1 MGNTSDKPGTSGR
14 LHHATRRTEDRIE
27 RFGSHLVRFFHL
39 LGLFVIGA
47 TIFWSAVVF
56 YVEVIRSGHASL
68 HDILLLFIYIE
79 LGAMVGIY
87 FHTDQLPVEFLLYIA
102 ITVITRIL
110 VSFEELSET
119 RIVVAV
125 LSVLVLSVAVF
136 LLRWGA
142 WRFRSDQDAGTR
154 ETDLPG

>member
-1 MGNTSDKPGTSGR
+1 MGMSKKLSEAGE
-14 LHHATRRTEDRIE
+14 RTEDMVE
-27 RFGSHLVRFFHL
+27 RLGDRLVRFFHL

-47 TIFWSAVVF
+47 TIFWSAAVF
-56 YVEVIRSGHASL
+56 YLGLIKAGHASL

-87 FHTDQLPVEFLLYIA
+87 FHTEQLPVEFLLYIA
-102 ITVITRIL
+102 ITVITRTL
-110 VSFEELSET
+110 VSFEELSEA
-119 RIVVAV
+119 RVVVAT
-125 LSVLVLSVAVF
+125 LSVLVLAVAVF

-142 WRFRSDQDAGTR
+142 HRFRSDNKSGTR

>member
-1 MGNTSDKPGTSGR
+1 MSVTLR
-14 LHHATRRTEDRIE
+14 LKAAGERTEDFIE
-27 RFGSHLVRFFHL
+27 RMGGRLVRFFHL

-47 TIFWSAVVF
+47 TIFWSAVTF
-56 YVEVIRSGHASL
+56 YIELITAGHASL

-87 FHTDQLPVEFLLYIA
+87 FYTEQLPVEFLLYIA
-102 ITVITRIL
+102 ITVITRTL

-119 RIVVAV
+119 RVVVAT
-125 LSVLVLSVAVF
+125 LSVLVLSIAAV

-142 WRFRSDQDAGTR
+142 FRFSNSDQGAAKH
-154 ETDLPG
+154 TDLPR

>member
-1 MGNTSDKPGTSGR
+1 MSVNRKLRKAGS
-14 LHHATRRTEDRIE
+14 RTEDVVE
-27 RFGSHLVRFFHL
+27 TVGSGLVRFFHL

-47 TIFWSAVVF
+47 TIFWSAVAF
-56 YVEVIRSGHASL
+56 YLELIEAGHASL

-87 FHTDQLPVEFLLYIA
+87 FHTQQLPVEFLLYIA
-102 ITVITRIL
+102 ITVITRTL

-119 RIVVAV
+119 RVVVAT
-125 LSVLVLSVAVF
+125 LSVLVLAVAVF

-142 WRFRSDQDAGTR
+142 HKFTANTDAGAR
-154 ETDLPG
+154 ATDLPD

>member
-1 MGNTSDKPGTSGR
+1 MGLIKWLGATGARGEDFVERMGGR
-14 LHHATRRTEDRIE
+14 
-27 RFGSHLVRFFHL
+27 LVRFFHL

-56 YVEVIRSGHASL
+56 YLDLIAAGHASL

-87 FHTDQLPVEFLLYIA
+87 FDTEQLPVEFLLYIA
-102 ITVITRIL
+102 ITVITRTL
-110 VSFEELSET
+110 VSFEDLSES
-119 RIVVAV
+119 RVLVATV
-125 LSVLVLSVAVF
+125 SVLILAVAAV

-142 WRFRSDQDAGTR
+142 YKFSASNAGAAKH
-154 ETDLPG
+154 TDLPG

>member
-1 MGNTSDKPGTSGR
+1 MRVTHR
-14 LHHATRRTEDRIE
+14 LRAAGERTEDFIE
-27 RFGSHLVRFFHL
+27 RMGGRLVRFFHL

-47 TIFWSAVVF
+47 TIFWSAATF
-56 YVEVIRSGHASL
+56 YIELITAGHASL

-87 FHTDQLPVEFLLYIA
+87 FYTEQLPVEFLLYIA
-102 ITVITRIL
+102 ITVITRTL

-119 RIVVAV
+119 RVVVAT
-125 LSVLVLSVAVF
+125 LSVLVLSIAAV

-142 WRFRSDQDAGTR
+142 FKFSNSDQGAAKH
-154 ETDLPG
+154 TDLPR

>member
-1 MGNTSDKPGTSGR
+1 MRMTHR
-14 LHHATRRTEDRIE
+14 LRAAGERTEDFIE
-27 RFGSHLVRFFHL
+27 RMGGRLVRFFHL

-47 TIFWSAVVF
+47 TIFWSAVTF
-56 YVEVIRSGHASL
+56 YIELITAGHASL

-87 FHTDQLPVEFLLYIA
+87 FYTEQLPVEFLLYIA
-102 ITVITRIL
+102 ITVITRTL

-119 RIVVAV
+119 RVVVAT
-125 LSVLVLSVAVF
+125 LSVLVLSIAAV

-142 WRFRSDQDAGTR
+142 FKFSNSDQGAAKH
-154 ETDLPG
+154 TDLPR